1 MAKVELKQP
10 IVQEISENI
19 KDAQSVVVVD
29 YRGLTVAE
37 DTQLRKALREAGVS
51 YKVYKNTLVNRA
63 IAGTEFESLKE
74 SLEGPSAFAISKDD
88 ATAPARIVANFIK
101 KAKCCELKSGVV
113 EGTYYDAAGIATIAY
128 TQEAL
133 TGASHKKVGPRFI
146 PKILGNIAAANIAI
160 DYNIQGPSFTVSTA
174 CSSGGDA
181 INTACM
187 CMQSGKADIMLA
199 VGAESVLCP
208 LVIYS
213 LANAKALSRRND
225 SPSTASRPFDVTRD
239 GFVIGEGGGA
249 LVLETEESANGRNAR
264 KYAEIKGYAQAHRP
278 VSYDN
283 SEVDSKAV
291 VEVIEKACVNAGIEA
306 DNIDFVCCDDR
317 KIIKTLMRCYDV
329 SQEIGNA
336 RAAASAMTAAY
347 AAELLSD
354 SEKNYEY
361 GLALSMG
368 AGGTYSAVI
377 LRKA

>member
-1 MAKVELKQP
+1 M
-10 IVQEISENI
+10 
-19 KDAQSVVVVD
+19 
-29 YRGLTVAE
+29 
-37 DTQLRKALREAGVS
+37 
-51 YKVYKNTLVNRA
+51 
-63 IAGTEFESLKE
+63 
-74 SLEGPSAFAISKDD
+74 LEK
-88 ATAPARIVANFIK
+88 
-101 KAKCCELKSGVV
+101 
-113 EGTYYDAAGIATIAY
+113 
-128 TQEAL
+128 
-133 TGASHKKVGPRFI
+133 
-146 PKILGNIAAANIAI
+146 
-160 DYNIQGPSFTVSTA
+160 
-174 CSSGGDA
+174 
-181 INTACM
+181 
-187 CMQSGKADIMLA
+187 
-199 VGAESVLCP
+199 P
-208 LVIYS
+208 L
-213 LANAKALSRRND
+213 
-225 SPSTASRPFDVTRD
+225 
-239 GFVIGEGGGA
+239 GEGSVT

-317 KIIKTLMRCYDV
+317 KIIKTLMPCYDV

-377 LRKA
+377 LKKV